1 MAEPQRPPAS
11 TKPVLQKLRL
21 KAGSRALVLNAPA
34 NYLDQFPSDVQVAQ
48 QLGDGPFDFVQVFV
62 TRRDE
67 LLSTAPRVRP
77 VVKPGGLV
85 WISYPK
91 GRSVPTDLNRDVVRL
106 AAAEVG
112 LEVVIQVAV
121 DEVWS
126 ALRARVV

>member
-1 MAEPQRPPAS
+1 MAEPRPGAS
-11 TKPVLQKLRL
+11 TKPVVQKLRL
-21 KAGSRALVLNAPA
+21 KPGSRALVLNAPA

-91 GRSVPTDLNRDVVRL
+91 GKSVPTDLNRDVVRL

-112 LEVVIQVAV
+112 LEVVSQVAV
-121 DEVWS
+121 DAVWS